1 MTDLDRATTSPGM
14 AARSRSRLL
23 LAVLAVAVIAIVL
36 GGYWFLTQGPGTQF
50 TSPAGST
57 VADFKGSGDQTTGT
71 FTVREGWRIDWQ
83 HDSAFA
89 FAIRGDRDFG
99 KVIDE
104 QGSGS
109 GVTSPVGA
117 GSFHL
122 EITADGPWEIKVIQG
137 D

>member
-1 MTDLDRATTSPGM
+1 V
-14 AARSRSRLL
+14 
-23 LAVLAVAVIAIVL
+23 VLGVLGLAVIAILV

-57 VADFKGSGDQTTGT
+57 VADFKGSGDQSTAT